1 MLENLTSEHLEIGM
15 RNALAA
21 YAILIPMLIAVAVM
35 SAPTFEEVFRAM
47 KASPSVVHDVV
58 GDVYLE
64 SGKYQQALDELNKA
78 VKADPDSAVAYNDR
92 ACAYQGLN
100 NHRQAIAD
108 CDKSLS
114 LNKDPNTY
122 VTRGFS
128 FGQVGDVESQIRD
141 YETAIKL
148 KPGFAE
154 AYYYRA
160 RAYEKQGKTELAK
173 RDRDKAQSLGY
184 KRHAFVEYQMKQ

>member
-1 MLENLTSEHLEIGM
+1 M

-47 KASPSVVHDVV
+47 KTSPSIMHDVM
-58 GDVYLE
+58 GDINLE
-64 SGKYQQALDELNKA
+64 SGKYQLALDELNKS
-78 VKADPDSAVAYNDR
+78 VKADPGYAVAYNDR

-114 LNKDPNTY
+114 LNKDPILCH
-122 VTRGFS
+122 TRLF
-128 FGQVGDVESQIRD
+128 IRA
-141 YETAIKL
+141 T
-148 KPGFAE
+148 G
-154 AYYYRA
+154 
-160 RAYEKQGKTELAK
+160 
-173 RDRDKAQSLGY
+173 
-184 KRHAFVEYQMKQ
+184 